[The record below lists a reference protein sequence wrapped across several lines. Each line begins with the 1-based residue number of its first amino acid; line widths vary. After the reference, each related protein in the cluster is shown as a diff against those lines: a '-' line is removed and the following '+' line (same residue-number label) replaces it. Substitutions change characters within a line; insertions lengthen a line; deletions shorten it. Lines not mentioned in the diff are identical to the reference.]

1 VVEGLSYQL
10 ISMVQ
15 LTFSSSNR
23 LCSPA
28 SGDARQ
34 VNRTINYQLM
44 KKWMAVIKCDTR
56 GQTLVHT
63 VAVVDLWQSNQVP
76 RLLVNNAAFD
86 YP

>member
-15 LTFSSSNR
+15 LTFNTSNR
-23 LCSPA
+23 LCSPT

-34 VNRTINYQLM
+34 VNGAINYQLM
-44 KKWMAVIKCDTR
+44 DKWMAVSKCNTR

-63 VAVVDLWQSNQVP
+63 VAVVDLWQSKPGSQTTGQECSV
-76 RLLVNNAAFD
+76 D